1 LSEQFDEDAD
11 VVVRIDGAPQRRQFE
26 DQVQIEQVDRRIV
39 DRRPADAIGNGDA
52 NVLVVG
58 VRHVPER

>member
-11 VVVRIDGAPQRRQFE
+11 VVVRSDGAPQRHQFE
-26 DQVQIEQVDRRIV
+26 DQVQIGQVDRRIV